1 MGKGRDTGETIYVGE
16 WGANDPFWG
25 AKMGPST
32 LGVGLDDFLGGDSD
46 NGGSLLIAAPPFL
59 MAFPHPPQERGGSNS
74 FTHEA
79 LMLKYKLDNQ
89 FELVFVVS
97 DSSQTP
103 PKRGIRVWFGW
114 KNPFSS
120 FPKA

>member
-1 MGKGRDTGETIYVGE
+1 
-16 WGANDPFWG
+16 
-25 AKMGPST
+25 MGPPT
-32 LGVGLDDFLGGDSD
+32 PGVGLDDFLGGDSD
-46 NGGSLLIAAPPFL
+46 NGGSLLVAAPPF
-59 MAFPHPPQERGGSNS
+59 FNGFPPHPPQERGGSNS

-103 PKRGIRVWFGW
+103 PKKGIRVWFGW
-114 KNPFSS
+114 RNPFSS